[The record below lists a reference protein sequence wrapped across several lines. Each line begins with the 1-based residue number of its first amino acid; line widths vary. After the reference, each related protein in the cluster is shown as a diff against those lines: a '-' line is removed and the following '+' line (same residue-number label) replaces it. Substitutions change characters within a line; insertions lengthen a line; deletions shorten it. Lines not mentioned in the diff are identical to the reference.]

1 MLATDRRSAE
11 RLVGGMMSS
20 VSWHNLMLLSCGIA
34 MFSDALM
41 APMPWTLVMLPLV
54 AAPVLTMRGVQVAQQ
69 RRGTQTPI
77 QTPAHQEGLGSSP
90 LRRRSERTHR
100 LPPRCVGRTPRIW
113 CAWTMTEDGSSG
125 RRPDDTEQWTTGST
139 AVLTASISRRI
150 EHGTYMP
157 DDTVPVE
164 SNRAGAQQGPENA
177 DDRRAVA
184 DRARDSAEEN
194 RATAESAREQAER
207 LRAFAEEARALREQ
221 YREELELVR
230 NERGAQARGRGNP
243 SSSRGRPPCHD

>member
-1 MLATDRRSAE
+1 
-11 RLVGGMMSS
+11 
-20 VSWHNLMLLSCGIA
+20 
-34 MFSDALM
+34 
-41 APMPWTLVMLPLV
+41 
-54 AAPVLTMRGVQVAQQ
+54 
-69 RRGTQTPI
+69 
-77 QTPAHQEGLGSSP
+77 
-90 LRRRSERTHR
+90 
-100 LPPRCVGRTPRIW
+100 
-113 CAWTMTEDGSSG
+113 MTEDGSSG
-125 RRPDDTEQWTTGST
+125 QRPEDTDRWTTGRPRS
-139 AVLTASISRRI
+139 LTASISRRI
-150 EHGTYMP
+150 GHRTHMP

-230 NERGAQARGRGNP
+230 NEREALRHAAEETRQAAEGARHATIEAVAATADSLCVSLAQMQFLEEARNTFERFKPKKG
-243 SSSRGRPPCHD
+243 DIQ